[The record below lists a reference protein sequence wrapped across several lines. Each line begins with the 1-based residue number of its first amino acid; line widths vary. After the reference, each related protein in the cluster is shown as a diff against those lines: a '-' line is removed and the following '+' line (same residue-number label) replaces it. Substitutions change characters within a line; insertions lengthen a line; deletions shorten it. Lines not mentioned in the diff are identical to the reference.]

1 MKLRLSG
8 SATSLV
14 RAGACTLFA
23 LLPLTSADAQS
34 STIRQWQYVTGPGD
48 EGCQVGLVE
57 VPRPEAGPGEIEVR
71 IHAASLNGR
80 DRYALLGDCGPG
92 GPGGQVALSDA
103 AGEVIAVGE
112 GVTRFEV
119 GDRVMGTYF
128 AEAWIDGDRPRG
140 IMDSRRGSPNIGMLS
155 EVVVDDADG
164 FVSVP
169 DHLSWEEASTLP
181 IAAVTAYVGLFEY
194 GEMKPDEYVLLEGT
208 GGVSSFGLL
217 FSVAAGAR
225 PIITSSSDE
234 KLARAVELGAVGTVN
249 YRTNPD
255 WHLEVLRL
263 TDEAGVQH
271 VLEIGGEETR
281 SKALQTLGNG
291 GHMALIGGLT
301 GFGGSIPVG
310 GLFDRDASATGYH
323 VGSRADF
330 ERMNRFISGHDIRP
344 IVDRVFEFEE
354 ADEAFDFFENGDYM
368 GKVVI
373 RVQ

>member
-1 MKLRLSG
+1 
-8 SATSLV
+8 
-14 RAGACTLFA
+14 
-23 LLPLTSADAQS
+23 
-34 STIRQWQYVTGPGD
+34 
-48 EGCQVGLVE
+48 
-57 VPRPEAGPGEIEVR
+57 
-71 IHAASLNGR
+71 
-80 DRYALLGDCGPG
+80 
-92 GPGGQVALSDA
+92 
-103 AGEVIAVGE
+103 
-112 GVTRFEV
+112 
-119 GDRVMGTYF
+119 
-128 AEAWIDGDRPRG
+128 
-140 IMDSRRGSPNIGMLS
+140 
-155 EVVVDDADG
+155 
-164 FVSVP
+164 
-169 DHLSWEEASTLP
+169 
-181 IAAVTAYVGLFEY
+181 
-194 GEMKPDEYVLLEGT
+194 MKPDEYVLLEGT

-281 SKALQTLGNG
+281 LKALQTLGNG